1 MQDRMRESELEEKK
15 EKLRKKSERIRTLTT
30 TIAGSTSA
38 VAVAATISLSV
49 GLFFDQSKTF
59 SRSELTE
66 KLLSTEQIISSQGK
80 TITSLQT
87 DLKNISSSLNTLHSL
102 PEGSEWKIEAS
113 TISEKVSDI
122 DEKLVALES
131 ALTLDPAKALAI
143 PILRKDLESTEKN
156 LRAELLQT
164 KSEIN
169 RIYDQNKWFLG
180 LMFTMALSV
189 LGMAVSSFVSRKDS

>member
-1 MQDRMRESELEEKK
+1 MRESEQEEKV
-15 EKLRKKSERIRTLTT
+15 ERFRSKSERIRTLTT

-38 VAVAATISLSV
+38 IAAVMALSLSV
-49 GLFFDQSKTF
+49 GFIFDEKKTF
-59 SRSELTE
+59 SRSELSE
-66 KLLSTEQIISSQGK
+66 KLVMTEQIITNQNKKIIG
-80 TITSLQT
+80 LQA
-87 DLKNISSSLNTLHSL
+87 DVKEISSSLSTLSSL

-113 TISEKVSDI
+113 TILERVSRI
-122 DEKLVALES
+122 DGKLAALES

-143 PILRKDLESTEKN
+143 PILRKDLESAEEN
-156 LRAELLQT
+156 LRSELLQT